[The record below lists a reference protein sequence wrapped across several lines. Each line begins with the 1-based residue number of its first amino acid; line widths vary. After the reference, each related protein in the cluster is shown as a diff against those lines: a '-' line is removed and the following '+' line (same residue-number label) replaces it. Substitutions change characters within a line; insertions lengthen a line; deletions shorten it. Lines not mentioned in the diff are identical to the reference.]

1 MRERERERER
11 ERVRERERERSNNLF
26 SCGKI
31 CIEWEK
37 ESHIYSNRMRIRRA
51 KIKGKGR
58 DKWRVTLKLRVV
70 ERWKGKRDLMV
81 WNSGEKWLEIG
92 RWCGC

>member
-11 ERVRERERERSNNLF
+11 ERGRERSNNLF

-31 CIEWEK
+31 CIKWGK
-37 ESHIYSNRMRIRRA
+37 ESHIYSNRIGIKRV
-51 KIKGKGR
+51 KIKGRER
-58 DKWRVTLKLRVV
+58 DRWRVTLRLRVV
-70 ERWKGKRDLMV
+70 EKWKDKRDIMV

-92 RWCGC
+92 R